1 MSQEERIA
9 EFMRLMQEALHKT
22 GITVAVEAGQ
32 NLVVFDT
39 KSNEPVELEIMVGTE
54 ITTEDGRTSI
64 TTFDRSNI
72 TDGCRAD

>member
-39 KSNEPVELEIMVGTE
+39 KSNEPVELEITVGTE
-54 ITTEDGRTSI
+54 VVKKGGRTSV
-64 TTFDRSNI
+64 TTFDNSEMES
-72 TDGCRAD
+72 

>member
-22 GITVAVEAGQ
+22 RITVAVEAGQ

-39 KSNEPVELEIMVGTE
+39 KSNEPVELEITVGTE
-54 ITTEDGRTSI
+54 VVKKGGRTSV
-64 TTFDRSNI
+64 TTFDNSEMES
-72 TDGCRAD
+72 

>member
-1 MSQEERIA
+1 MSQEVRIA

-39 KSNEPVELEIMVGTE
+39 KSNEPVELEITVGTE
-54 ITTEDGRTSI
+54 VVKKGGRTSV
-64 TTFDRSNI
+64 TTFDNSEMES
-72 TDGCRAD
+72 

>member
-39 KSNEPVELEIMVGTE
+39 KSNEPVELEITVGTE
-54 ITTEDGRTSI
+54 VVKKGGRTSV
-64 TTFDRSNI
+64 TTFDNSELES
-72 TDGCRAD
+72 

>member
-39 KSNEPVELEIMVGTE
+39 KSNEPVELEITVGTE
-54 ITTEDGRTSI
+54 VVKKGGRTSV
-64 TTFDRSNI
+64 TTFDRSEMES
-72 TDGCRAD
+72 

>member
-32 NLVVFDT
+32 NLVVFE
-39 KSNEPVELEIMVGTE
+39 KRPQ
-54 ITTEDGRTSI
+54 
-64 TTFDRSNI
+64 NI
-72 TDGCRAD
+72 RDHV

>member
-39 KSNEPVELEIMVGTE
+39 KSNEPVELEITVGTE
-54 ITTEDGRTSI
+54 VVKKGGRTSV
-64 TTFDRSNI
+64 TTFDNSEI
-72 TDGCRAD
+72 ES

>member
-39 KSNEPVELEIMVGTE
+39 KINEPVELEITVGTE
-54 ITTEDGRTSI
+54 VIKKDGRTSV
-64 TTFDRSNI
+64 TTFDRSEMES
-72 TDGCRAD
+72 

>member
-39 KSNEPVELEIMVGTE
+39 KSNEPVELEITVGTE
-54 ITTEDGRTSI
+54 VVKKDGRTSV
-64 TTFDRSNI
+64 TTFDRSEMES
-72 TDGCRAD
+72 